1 MKEDSLILS
10 WIASYLSRFRRQ
22 RPNRRP
28 DAGIVQVYLQKVNKI
43 KSKRQ
48 THKRSGQ
55 KLEFQNNTEDTEDPN
70 LGTQALAKQ
79 QYKKQGRAGIHER
92 TQLIDTE
99 LSPC

>member
-1 MKEDSLILS
+1 MMFLEQT
-10 WIASYLSRFRRQ
+10 ALSRFVRQ
-22 RPNRRP
+22 RPNCRP
-28 DAGIVQVYLQKVNKI
+28 YVGTVQVYLQKVNKI

-55 KLEFQNNTEDTEDPN
+55 KLEFQNNTEDPN

-79 QYKKQGRAGIHER
+79 QYKKQGRAGIHES

-99 LSPC
+99 VSPY

>member
-1 MKEDSLILS
+1 MI
-10 WIASYLSRFRRQ
+10 LSRFVRQ

-28 DAGIVQVYLQKVNKI
+28 DTGTVQVYLQKVNKI

-79 QYKKQGRAGIHER
+79 QYKKQGRAGIHES